1 MAQVDLPPQ
10 RLSEYERAICY
21 YTLPKVNHPVA
32 FGLVVVYA
40 VIVLEALGFLG
51 YGLGAGNP
59 AYTGIGAGALA
70 AVTVFGIVIFLGR
83 ALLNEIRMRKALAV
97 AKTVPDAI
105 SHVEDIPDPFQDHVL
120 LRLPLHARGDLF
132 PCTDNEGNIAYFV
145 ESAAGGP
152 WWKIKDA
159 QDKEVLRVRV
169 DQGTKSFTFGGNVPS
184 RLAVYGRP
192 PGADDEQEL
201 GRIRRRVSFTSPVI
215 TVDCKQP
222 DATYTVQRG
231 NIFREKNLVGRIYYL
246 HRSLYLDIQKEAMHP
261 AVLGLFITMT

>member
-21 YTLPKVNHPVA
+21 YTFPKITHPVA
-32 FGLVVVYA
+32 FGLIVAYAVVV
-40 VIVLEALGFLG
+40 LEVAAILC
-51 YGLGAGNP
+51 YGLMTDNA
-59 AYTGIGAGALA
+59 AYTRVGSVAFAG
-70 AVTVFGIVIFLGR
+70 VTVIGMVVFLGR

-97 AKTVPDAI
+97 ARTVPDAI
-105 SHVEDIPDPFQDHVL
+105 SHVEDIPDPFQNHLL
-120 LRLPLHARGDLF
+120 LRHPLHARGDLF
-132 PCTDNEGNIAYFV
+132 PCTDNDGNIAYFV

-169 DQGTKSFTFGGNVPS
+169 EQGSASFTFGGNVPA
-184 RLAVYGRP
+184 RLAVY
-192 PGADDEQEL
+192 DDAQEL

-215 TVDCKQP
+215 TVECKQP
-222 DATYTVQRG
+222 ATTYTVQRG

-246 HRSLYLDIQKEAMHP
+246 HKSLYLDIQKDAMHP
-261 AVLGLFITMT
+261 AILGLFITMT